1 MVCQHGGRNFIV
13 DIMYVSFV
21 VVKITCFFRFSRRRR
36 RMEPSHSECVILCQ
50 FFANDLEI
58 FNENNSE
65 DGDTWCST
73 DTFTKRARW
82 STLFT
87 THHQYTSPTTPTTTN
102 INIWSCIVVWWRCP
116 HPHTHTHSEQSR
128 WWFNFITSW
137 VLRFWWHNLQHSMFK
152 HRTAWDCQHWCCCDI
167 VHLCV
172 VRQRVCRHGW
182 AVSVYES
189 VMEMCLEC
197 NEYWWLLS
205 CECCLRNTY
214 RCSVAHLHRCSTVS
228 PSSTHTTQQRH
239 VNTHSMLSAFN
250 ITHKHNDTWRMR
262 WAKNWLPAWFAH
274 GTRNNA
280 WKALLCNSA
289 HRRIF
294 TSDDGHLWKLSWM
307 LRRFEINV
315 SDNFSIFAVYVPTT
329 SAHRM
334 IGYIGYYAHTVKS
347 VLDASEIWN

>member
-1 MVCQHGGRNFIV
+1 MINAIHN
-13 DIMYVSFV
+13 
-21 VVKITCFFRFSRRRR
+21 
-36 RMEPSHSECVILCQ
+36 
-50 FFANDLEI
+50 
-58 FNENNSE
+58 
-65 DGDTWCST
+65 
-73 DTFTKRARW
+73 
-82 STLFT
+82 
-87 THHQYTSPTTPTTTN
+87 TSSVHTTN
-102 INIWSCIVVWWRCP
+102 NNKHQHMVMHRGMVTLPSST
-116 HPHTHTHSEQSR
+116 HTHTHSEQSR

-152 HRTAWDCQHWCCCDI
+152 HRTAWYYQHWCCCDI

-189 VMEMCLEC
+189 VMEMCSEC

-205 CECCLRNTY
+205 CECCLRNSDG
-214 RCSVAHLHRCSTVS
+214 CSVGHLHRCCTVS

-315 SDNFSIFAVYVPTT
+315 SDNFSILAAYVSTT
-329 SAHRM
+329 SAHRL
-334 IGYIGYYAHTVKS
+334 IGYIGYSGYYALCVNNCPGCFGDLKLMHRIIFRRVWKI
-347 VLDASEIWN
+347 SEDLPRIGSSDISDISHFLWKMPFQVPWRWQMV